1 MKGALRRVFGDGENP
16 LTWGLPIYTAFGIR
30 VRLHVFFL
38 IYIIAE
44 LVRSFS
50 PNHAGLGI
58 TAAALGILF
67 GLVLLHEYGHCL
79 ACRKVGG
86 EADDILLWPLG
97 GLASCLP
104 PHTWRANLVTVI
116 GGPAVNAVIFPF
128 TALALG
134 IATGGIDV
142 LLVNP
147 FMPSEILLRATLP
160 GDGTQPWWLLGLAIT
175 HQANLTLLLFN
186 VLLPMFPMD
195 GGRILRDTLWRFKGY
210 REATEIAV
218 TVGFVAAGIMFVAA
232 LVFGQTM
239 LMGLAIFA
247 GAACYIERRQLRAL
261 DDVAP
266 MGIGGEVWTPAGLDD
281 DDAEPSRA
289 ERKAQKRAEK
299 EEADRAARAAEVDRI
314 LEKISASGLDSLT
327 KSERKTLEQASADGE
342 TP

>member
-1 MKGALRRVFGDGENP
+1 
-16 LTWGLPIYTAFGIR
+16 
-30 VRLHVFFL
+30 
-38 IYIIAE
+38 
-44 LVRSFS
+44 
-50 PNHAGLGI
+50 
-58 TAAALGILF
+58 
-67 GLVLLHEYGHCL
+67 
-79 ACRKVGG
+79 
-86 EADDILLWPLG
+86 
-97 GLASCLP
+97 
-104 PHTWRANLVTVI
+104 
-116 GGPAVNAVIFPF
+116 
-128 TALALG
+128 
-134 IATGGIDV
+134 
-142 LLVNP
+142 
-147 FMPSEILLRATLP
+147 
-160 GDGTQPWWLLGLAIT
+160 
-175 HQANLTLLLFN
+175 
-186 VLLPMFPMD
+186 MFPMD